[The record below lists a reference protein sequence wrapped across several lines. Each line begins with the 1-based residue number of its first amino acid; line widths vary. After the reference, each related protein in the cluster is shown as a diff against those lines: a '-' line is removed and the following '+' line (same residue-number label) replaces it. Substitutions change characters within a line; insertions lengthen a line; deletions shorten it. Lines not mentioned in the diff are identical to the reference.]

1 MNTVLWGSLFGEGIV
16 NALADRGEERI
27 KRAQP
32 EVLVANLSDYLL
44 KSNMASVF
52 VCNAWHGFFW
62 LLRYTIIV
70 INLISEIVV
79 VSSFFAS
86 LSLLLSV

>member
-52 VCNAWHGFFW
+52 VERHVRNAWHGFFG
-62 LLRYTIIV
+62 YYV
-70 INLISEIVV
+70 IQ
-79 VSSFFAS
+79 
-86 LSLLLSV
+86 LSLLI